1 LVLLIVLS
9 YHSGR
14 LVGGGPHHATRTV
27 GPDRQTAIPSH
38 AQAAGPRSAPD
49 KDIVAPQLRAG
60 RHHRP
65 WMMERAEFQNGTWR
79 RRIPQSTRE
88 DVRAFLAATASLPRS
103 SRLESEPFYG
113 ASPSRFSPCPSHTS
127 RLSSVAHAARQQPS
141 RYSAG
146 VRRSGAVVPSRADS
160 TRRPWARARSWQRTG
175 LIRATRRNDEDLI
188 SVECRD
194 EGC

>member
-1 LVLLIVLS
+1 
-9 YHSGR
+9 
-14 LVGGGPHHATRTV
+14 
-27 GPDRQTAIPSH
+27 
-38 AQAAGPRSAPD
+38 
-49 KDIVAPQLRAG
+49 
-60 RHHRP
+60 
-65 WMMERAEFQNGTWR
+65 MMERAEFQNGTWR

-146 VRRSGAVVPSRADS
+146 VRRSCQVERTREEDRDSVP
-160 TRRPWARARSWQRTG
+160 PWARARSWQRTG

>member
-1 LVLLIVLS
+1 MVLLIVLS

-79 RRIPQSTRE
+79 RRRVARRIPQSTRE

-113 ASPSRFSPCPSHTS
+113 ASP
-127 RLSSVAHAARQQPS
+127 AARPPGS
-141 RYSAG
+141 VHVHPTRL
-146 VRRSGAVVPSRADS
+146 DS
-160 TRRPWARARSWQRTG
+160 QVSPTRRASSPAGIRPAYVGRARSCQVERTRQEDRG
-175 LIRATRRNDEDLI
+175 LARGAGNEPALLEQLVGTTKT
-188 SVECRD
+188 
-194 EGC
+194 